1 MSSSPGFGK
10 RLREYLA
17 SQSFEK
23 ALETFL
29 NANARTIHE
38 TTTLRT
44 PTKIDEDRGIEIDT
58 KNVILSGEFSLEA
71 HAIWQQYLQVIEDN
85 MDAFM
90 QSEGLTAV
98 EFKTV
103 IEDLPKSQSM
113 LVRLMI
119 ASWEFEQFVDL
130 CKDHCEYME
139 EQRQNGEDLYNEAGD
154 GDGKDNYELGDS
166 KYESK
171 FSDSK
176 VNKNTYCVCVFFN
189 PFLLYMYKSI
199 SGYCILH

>member
-17 SQSFEK
+17 SQSFEL
-23 ALETFL
+23 AIETFL

-38 TTTLRT
+38 TTTLRS
-44 PTKIDEDRGIEIDT
+44 PPSKIDEDRGIEIDT
-58 KNVILSGEFSLEA
+58 RNVILSGEFSLEA
-71 HAIWQQYLQVIEDN
+71 HGIWQQYLQVIEDN

-98 EFKTV
+98 EFKTA

-130 CKDHCEYME
+130 CKDHCAYME
-139 EQRQNGEDLYNEAGD
+139 EQRQNGEDLYKYSEAED

-166 KYESK
+166 KYDSK

-176 VNKNTYCVCVFFN
+176 VSMIYVVCVCVFLKS
-189 PFLLYMYKSI
+189 FLLYM
-199 SGYCILH
+199 